1 MVTQKMVG
9 EDYSHLATEQSPEWQ
24 EILHLLKTPATQAL
38 QLDMLL
44 LFEFD
49 QVSELSP
56 MFVLRAATDDRGK
69 ETRIPVDEAI
79 LSLLFDQTREFSL
92 TGTVPD
98 AFSKIETLASFLTE
112 QGYIS
117 TLIAPIRY
125 GERLMGC
132 LIGCA
137 RTRQD
142 YGSAELALFSVFA
155 SYVATTME
163 NAYLRAETTFRLSE
177 AMSLQTVS
185 SALVEECS
193 LDTIL
198 ATIVDEASRVI
209 NARDILILLLEEN
222 EEWFRVSARKDR
234 NVRESLGGR
243 LSVKDSLNGL
253 VVMSGQPLVSQ
264 DAMTDER
271 ANQERARR
279 LMVHTVAIAPLRTRE
294 RIIGTLAAHN
304 KRDGYFSRADVEV
317 LCSFANQAAIAIDN
331 AQLFNELH
339 QARDEIEQNAR
350 ELQELLVET
359 LSVQEDERRRIA
371 ADIHDRVVT
380 LIVGAL
386 YEAESCAR
394 FYQPPPDTHNQVELI
409 QQLLNEAIEKIRGSI
424 RNLWPATLDQIGLI
438 PSLKELLKRYE
449 KASGI
454 PYDLRVHGTPCEL
467 PPTISVAVY
476 RIVQEALNNIRRHSN
491 AASVDL
497 LVRFGPRHIR
507 FVIRDDGVGFN
518 VHNVTHSSPRSHFG
532 LISMRERALST
543 GGQLHIVSEPGMG
556 SQITLEIPRDFP

>member
-1 MVTQKMVG
+1 MAS
-9 EDYSHLATEQSPEWQ
+9 EDYAHLAIQQSPEWQ
-24 EILHLLKTPATQAL
+24 EILHSLRVPATQVL
-38 QLDMLL
+38 QLDTLL

-49 QVSELSP
+49 QDSELSP
-56 MFVLRAATDDRGK
+56 MFVLRATTDNSGT
-69 ETRIPVDEAI
+69 ETRIPVDEVN
-79 LSLLFDQTREFSL
+79 LSLFDQTRQFSL
-92 TGTVPD
+92 SGSTPD
-98 AFSKIETLASFLTE
+98 SFGSLNTAISFLAD

-117 TLIAPIRY
+117 ALTTPIRY
-125 GERLMGC
+125 GNRLMGC
-132 LIGCA
+132 LIGCV
-137 RTRQD
+137 RTRQNFD
-142 YGSAELALFSVFA
+142 SAELALFSLFA

-163 NAYLRAETTFRLSE
+163 NAYLRAETTFRSSE

-185 SALVEECS
+185 SVLVEERS

-209 NARDILILLLEEN
+209 NAKDLLILLLEQN
-222 EEWFRVSARKDR
+222 GQWFRVSARKDR
-234 NVRESLGGR
+234 NVDGSLNRR

-253 VVMSGQPLVSQ
+253 VVKSGQPLVSQ
-264 DAMTDER
+264 DAMTDDR

-304 KRDGYFSRADVEV
+304 KRDGYFSRADLEA
-317 LCSFANQAAIAIDN
+317 LCSFANQAAIAIEN

-339 QARDEIEQNAR
+339 QARDEIEQKAQ

-359 LSVQEDERRRIA
+359 MNVQEDERRRIA

-386 YEAESCAR
+386 YEAEACAR
-394 FYQPPPDTHNQVELI
+394 FYQPPPDTHNQVVLI
-409 QQLLNEAIEKIRGSI
+409 QQLLNEAIEKIRRSI

-438 PSLKELLKRYE
+438 PSLKELLLQQA

-454 PYDLRVHGTPCEL
+454 SCDLRVYGTPCEL
-467 PPTISVAVY
+467 PTPTNVAVY

-491 AASVDL
+491 ATSVDL
-497 LVRFGPRHIR
+497 LVRYGPQQIR
-507 FVIRDDGVGFN
+507 FVIQDNGVGFN
-518 VHNVTHSSPRSHFG
+518 VHTVNQSPPRLHFG
-532 LISMRERALST
+532 LLSMRERALSV
-543 GGQLHIVSEPGMG
+543 GGQLHIVSEPGQG
-556 SQITLEIPRDFP
+556 SQIALEIPWN